1 MARHNEVTMYGQVSS
16 APKIYTDKPGQP
28 DAKRIQVICTVAVI
42 RGIRDYGAKD
52 HRIKMDNPIVLS
64 QNAKIMKQ
72 MAKWEK
78 GDMVLIR
85 GTLASHDYTKHCL
98 CKNEACEDEEGKHS
112 VISFNETLS
121 YVNPVFTEVLSKGL
135 DPSEGTKNMRERSE
149 ISNRVTIIG
158 KASNEPEIYTTDQGQ
173 RITNYVLDV
182 PRKYRIK
189 EDDDSNR
196 HDFLI
201 MKSYGKIADMD
212 YRYIKKDGHVFVDG
226 AIQVREYAKQLEC
239 PYCHTVHNI
248 LRTVTEVIPY
258 STEYG
263 VGCRTE
269 EEAEEFQT
277 KKSAQE
283 AGEVKDE
290 IFS

>member
-1 MARHNEVTMYGQVSS
+1 MARHNEVSLYGQVSS

-28 DAKRIQVICTVAVI
+28 DAKRLQVICTVAVI
-42 RGIRDYGAKD
+42 RGIRNFGAKD
-52 HRIKMDNPIVLS
+52 HRIKIDNPIILS
-64 QNAKIMKQ
+64 QNAKVMKQ

-85 GTLASHDYTKHCL
+85 GTLASHDYEKHCI
-98 CKNEACEDEEGKHS
+98 CKNEECKDENGGRSHFSYK
-112 VISFNETLS
+112 ETLS
-121 YVNPVFTEVLSKGL
+121 YVNPVFTEVLTKGL
-135 DPSEGTKNMRERSE
+135 DPTEGTKNMRERSE
-149 ISNRVTIIG
+149 ISNRVTMLG
-158 KASNEPEIYTTDQGQ
+158 KASNDPEIYTTEQGQ

-189 EDDDSNR
+189 EDDESNR

-212 YRYIKKDGHVFVDG
+212 YRHIKKDGSVFIDG
-226 AIQVREYAKQLEC
+226 AIQVREYPKQLEC
-239 PYCHTVHNI
+239 PYCHSVHNI
-248 LRTVTEVIPY
+248 VRTVTEVIPY

-269 EEAEEFQT
+269 EEVEEFTTQM
-277 KKSAQE
+277 SASE
-283 AGEVKDE
+283 ADSVKED
-290 IFS
+290 IFG